1 MRKLLYCWCD
11 GAELIA
17 VLRVVGHTL
26 FCLANNLIM
35 QCDIIIIILPLQRNT
50 NGTFFYFFFMIHSLS
65 NNDSRLPS
73 MNMQTL

>member
-11 GAELIA
+11 GAELIT

-35 QCDIIIIILPLQRNT
+35 QCDIIIILPLQHKRN
-50 NGTFFYFFFMIHSLS
+50 FFFIFFFVMIHSLRK
-65 NNDSRLPS
+65 NDSRLPS